1 MKKITKIITLLLL
14 ALSIFSCKQQPEERD
29 ESTQL
34 IFSEEEIA
42 GLNQSIDITSITNLG
57 IQNGK
62 YKMQVVWFEKKD
74 NYSSRETI
82 TIKFNYEGDVNT
94 ATILSVTQYDIVSA
108 KDEEA
113 KQVYTQ
119 AHSGVN
125 INWNGLNGSCTKVFP
140 ESDFPLVI
148 IYFIYPYA
156 CSPLQTNKAKTKFYG
171 YGIVDNIYFQTCLI
185 KQ

>member
-42 GLNQSIDITSITNLG
+42 GLNQSIAITSPTDLG
-57 IQNGK
+57 IPNGK
-62 YKMQVVWFEKKD
+62 YKMQVVFFEKKD
-74 NYSSRETI
+74 NYYSRETI
-82 TIKFNYEGDVNT
+82 TIKFNYEGDANT

-108 KDEEA
+108 NDEEA
-113 KQVYTQ
+113 KQAYIQ
-119 AHSGVN
+119 AYSNVN
-125 INWNGLNGSCTKVFP
+125 INWNGLNGSSTKVYP
-140 ESDFPLVI
+140 ESDLQRTRSFLV
-148 IYFIYPYA
+148 YPYA

-171 YGIVDNIYFQTCLI
+171 YGMLENVFFQTCLI